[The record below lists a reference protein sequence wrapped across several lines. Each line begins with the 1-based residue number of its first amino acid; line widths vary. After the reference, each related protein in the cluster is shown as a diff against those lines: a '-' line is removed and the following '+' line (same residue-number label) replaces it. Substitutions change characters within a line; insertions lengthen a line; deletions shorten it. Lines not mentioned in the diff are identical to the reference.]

1 MSIKTLISFMHKHRL
16 KTLKK
21 ENEELERQIGLQTS
35 LNELLKEE
43 NEIQSQSS

>member
-1 MSIKTLISFMHKHRL
+1 MKFRLLNFLHRGRL
-16 KTLKK
+16 KLIRKQ
-21 ENEELERQIGLQTS
+21 NEELEKQIFLQKN